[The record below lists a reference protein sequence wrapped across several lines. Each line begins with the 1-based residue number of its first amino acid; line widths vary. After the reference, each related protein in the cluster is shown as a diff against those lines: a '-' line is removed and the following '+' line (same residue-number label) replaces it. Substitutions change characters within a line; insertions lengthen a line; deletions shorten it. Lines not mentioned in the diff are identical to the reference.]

1 MSRLTNKA
9 WFLDDLTNGDNAA
22 STNNQYRVVDATDI
36 NDAGVISGTALKC
49 SGGYSTTSH
58 NASCSGTETVVAV
71 KLVPI
76 AGATSSD
83 ISQRSTDTTTS
94 ERSGGSLGL
103 WSLILLTLGWF
114 RRK

>member
-1 MSRLTNKA
+1 MARFANKA
-9 WFLDDLTNGDNAA
+9 WYLDDLTNDG
-22 STNNQYRVVDATDI
+22 SLSGNNQYRVVDATDI